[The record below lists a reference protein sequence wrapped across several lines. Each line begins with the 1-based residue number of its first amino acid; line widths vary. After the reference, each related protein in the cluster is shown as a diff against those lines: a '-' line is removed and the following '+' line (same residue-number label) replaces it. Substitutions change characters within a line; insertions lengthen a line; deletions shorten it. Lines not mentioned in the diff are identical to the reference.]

1 MGREGERKDRR
12 RRREGRKGGR
22 EGGRE
27 IREENE
33 RGRRKK
39 RKESLLYWPFYLEES
54 VAHHWIYSLKRHSL
68 STYCMPCHI
77 TS

>member
-27 IREENE
+27 IKRMRGGEERRE
-33 RGRRKK
+33 KK
-39 RKESLLYWPFYLEES
+39 VYF
-54 VAHHWIYSLKRHSL
+54 IGL
-68 STYCMPCHI
+68 SI
-77 TS
+77 